1 MQARELKRLDKSL
14 EGFLGKLTAGMGR
27 SERRRWAG
35 VYVRGLLLDG
45 ERKSIEPMAS
55 RLGESDQDLQHFV
68 SLSPWSADVLL
79 AGLAKATAATVPAYW
94 IIDETSFPKAGRHSA
109 GVQRQYCGALGKTA
123 NCQLAV
129 SLHRADEA
137 AGTGQPLCWRLFLP
151 GSWADDPVRCRRA
164 GVPPETIHRSKQDL
178 ALGLLDQAL
187 GWPSPAGVVLAD
199 EAYGGSFEWRLALR
213 ERDLFYCVRVP
224 WTTTAW
230 QEQPR
235 FGEPAPVRRGFRAKR
250 GPLLSPEPKDLLS
263 IARELPA
270 TAWKTVTWRRG
281 TKGPQRSRF
290 ASLSGWAAHGWKQG
304 PQPARIEETVLIE
317 WPDGESVPTRYW
329 LARLPKKRLAL
340 AKLVATAKARWRVEQ
355 DYRELK
361 DELGLDHF
369 EGRSWQGFHHHV
381 ALVTAAFVFLRQEQT
396 LLRRR
401 AQKKPA
407 AAHLAAGAPRSPGRA
422 HPPERSLPLVS
433 HPLPPA

>member
-1 MQARELKRLDKSL
+1 MQARELKRLDRSL
-14 EGFLGKLTAGMGR
+14 EGFLAKLTVGLGR

-79 AGLAKATAATVPAYW
+79 EALAKATATTPSAYW
-94 IIDETSFPKAGRHSA
+94 IIDETSFPKAGSHSA

-137 AGTGQPLCWRLFLP
+137 AGTSQPLAWRLFLP
-151 GSWADDPVRCRRA
+151 ESWVDDSTRCQRA
-164 GVPPETIHRSKQDL
+164 GVPPAVVHQSKQDL

-187 GWPSPAGVVLAD
+187 GWQSPAGVVLAD

-230 QEQPR
+230 QEAPR
-235 FGEPAPVRRGFRAKR
+235 FGAAPAGAS
-250 GPLLSPEPKDLLS
+250 GLSRQ
-263 IARELPA
+263 AR
-270 TAWKTVTWRRG
+270 TAAQPG
-281 TKGPQRSRF
+281 AQ
-290 ASLSGWAAHGWKQG
+290 A
-304 PQPARIEETVLIE
+304 PARHRT
-317 WPDGESVPTRYW
+317 
-329 LARLPKKRLAL
+329 
-340 AKLVATAKARWRVEQ
+340 
-355 DYRELK
+355 
-361 DELGLDHF
+361 
-369 EGRSWQGFHHHV
+369 
-381 ALVTAAFVFLRQEQT
+381 
-396 LLRRR
+396 
-401 AQKKPA
+401 
-407 AAHLAAGAPRSPGRA
+407 
-422 HPPERSLPLVS
+422 
-433 HPLPPA
+433 